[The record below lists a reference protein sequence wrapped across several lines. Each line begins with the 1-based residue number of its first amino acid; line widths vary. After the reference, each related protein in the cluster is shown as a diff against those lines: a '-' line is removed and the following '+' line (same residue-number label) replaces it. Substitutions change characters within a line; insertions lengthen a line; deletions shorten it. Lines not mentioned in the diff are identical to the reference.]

1 MKEPVKVALIGCGA
15 IAPAHAQ
22 GLVNNPKVKLA
33 ALYNRNIAKAVD
45 LNDKF
50 KLDAKLYD
58 DYDKLLFESDVRAV
72 IICLPP
78 AQHCQFTIKALH
90 SGRHVLVEKPMARSP
105 LECRIMQKC
114 AEAHNLTLGVI
125 AQNRYKDPV
134 FKLKQC
140 LKEQILGK
148 VNSVYVNSLWWRGGN
163 YYDMAWRGTWAV
175 EGGGALMSHACHQLD
190 MMIYLLGMP
199 LSVQAHMCN
208 LTHDNS
214 ECEDTVSAVFEYDGF
229 EAFFNCSLNYH
240 EENQD
245 IVVQCDKGMLK
256 IPYALECYEALPN
269 GYPVVNAKLKEKVRA
284 FYEALPGLPLHN
296 HEAQIA
302 NFIDAVRGEA
312 PLEITAQDGCNV
324 IDLINAIYYSA
335 VKGCKVALPLDPNL
349 EVFDTDKR
357 VKFLPHF
364 YEKHLFV
371 ESKEN
376 LAISLGAD
384 SKKNE
389 A

>member
-1 MKEPVKVALIGCGA
+1 MKEPIKVALIGCGA
-15 IAPAHAQ
+15 IAPVHAQ
-22 GLVNNPKVKLA
+22 ALVNNPKVKLV
-33 ALYNRNIAKAVD
+33 ALYNRNLPKAVALD
-45 LNDKF
+45 EQF
-50 KLDAKLYD
+50 KLGAALYD
-58 DYDKLLFESDVRAV
+58 DYDKLLDESDAQAL

-78 AQHCQFTIKALH
+78 AQHCDFTLKALR

-105 LECRIMQKC
+105 LECRQMKEC
-114 AEAHNLTLGVI
+114 AQEHNLILGVI

-140 LKEQILGK
+140 LKGQILGK

-163 YYDMAWRGTWAV
+163 YYDMAWRGTWEI

-214 ECEDTVSAVFEYDGF
+214 ECEDTVSAVFEYEGF

-245 IVVQCDKGMLK
+245 IIVQCDKGMLK
-256 IPYALECYEALPN
+256 YPYALECYEALPN
-269 GYPVVNAKLKEKVRA
+269 GYPVVNTKLKEKVQA
-284 FYEALPGLPLHN
+284 YYEALPGLPLHT

-312 PLEITAQDGCNV
+312 PLEITAEDGCNV
-324 IDLINAIYYSA
+324 IDLINAVYYAA
-335 VKGCKVALPLDPNL
+335 VKGCKVPLPLDPGL
-349 EVFDTDKR
+349 EVFDTHKR
-357 VKFLPHF
+357 AAFLPHF
-364 YEKHLFV
+364 HEKHVFV

-384 SKKNE
+384 FQK
-389 A
+389 